1 MVQIVPL
8 YPDYI
13 GRGAVCYITGLF
25 QRQPE
30 SFAKYDLR
38 TLPTAII
45 PMAVIVLL
53 REIIY
58 GWLLVRYR

>member
-45 PMAVIVLL
+45 PMAVIL
-53 REIIY
+53 
-58 GWLLVRYR
+58 